1 MTQLLSSKQRAL
13 FRVGWGCGGRL
24 ATPTRTPHGGATAR
38 HEAHALVG
46 VRARHY
52 SSPSPSTAAH
62 ATAHKPP

>member
-1 MTQLLSSKQRAL
+1 MRYQQERQHLDC
-13 FRVGWGCGGRL
+13 FDGCW
-24 ATPTRTPHGGATAR
+24 TAR

-62 ATAHKPP
+62 ATATYVTPPFH